1 MKEYNIDDACQNLAS
16 AVFEG
21 HQNFETIDWSLVDP
35 EVILKEI
42 KRKGKVFMSL
52 LTDHGFKKGFCD
64 DNIAT
69 PELTALVDGILEEI
83 GQPLLGEAKFLN
95 TELKGESHK
104 ERDAIFDARFID
116 ANGRFISMEM
126 QQSRLKFMLDRTSFY
141 LSRAEVLGV
150 KKGRAGNNFKGG
162 PFMAIS
168 IINFVLFDEY
178 PSVVE
183 VVETI
188 KGTNTQVADRR
199 NRIFIQLPK
208 FNKKID
214 QLEGDLDKFLYLL
227 INMGNMHEVPE
238 VFDNDLF
245 RPVFEKMRI
254 ANLNIEQMRNYIAT
268 EQKGEIMR
276 LRIEGAEEYGIE
288 KGRKEG
294 LEEGIEK
301 GIKKGI
307 EKGRKEEGERKSIEF
322 ICNLFSM
329 GIRKKEKLARAVNV
343 PLEFVERVLNDIDSG
358 KIPSA

>member
-1 MKEYNIDDACQNLAS
+1 
-16 AVFEG
+16 
-21 HQNFETIDWSLVDP
+21 
-35 EVILKEI
+35 
-42 KRKGKVFMSL
+42 
-52 LTDHGFKKGFCD
+52 
-64 DNIAT
+64 
-69 PELTALVDGILEEI
+69 
-83 GQPLLGEAKFLN
+83 
-95 TELKGESHK
+95 
-104 ERDAIFDARFID
+104 
-116 ANGRFISMEM
+116 
-126 QQSRLKFMLDRTSFY
+126 
-141 LSRAEVLGV
+141 
-150 KKGRAGNNFKGG
+150 
-162 PFMAIS
+162 
-168 IINFVLFDEY
+168 
-178 PSVVE
+178 
-183 VVETI
+183 
-188 KGTNTQVADRR
+188 
-199 NRIFIQLPK
+199 
-208 FNKKID
+208 
-214 QLEGDLDKFLYLL
+214 
-227 INMGNMHEVPE
+227 MGNMHEVPE

-358 KIPSA
+358 KISSA